1 MNNKEFFLC
10 HCNSPEHQFILSY
23 DCEEKEIYITPYLSS
38 YLSFWKRI
46 ILAIKYI
53 FGYRSKYGHWDCI
66 ILNTKEIKR
75 LYLLLDSI
83 VDK

>member
-23 DCEEKEIYITPYLSS
+23 DSEEKEIYITPYLSS

>member
-10 HCNSPEHQFILSY
+10 DCNSAEHQFILSY
-23 DCEEKEIYITPYLSS
+23 DSQEKEMYITPYLSS
-38 YLSFWKRI
+38 YLSFWKRVV
-46 ILAIKYI
+46 LSIKYI

-66 ILNTKEIKR
+66 ILNIKETKR